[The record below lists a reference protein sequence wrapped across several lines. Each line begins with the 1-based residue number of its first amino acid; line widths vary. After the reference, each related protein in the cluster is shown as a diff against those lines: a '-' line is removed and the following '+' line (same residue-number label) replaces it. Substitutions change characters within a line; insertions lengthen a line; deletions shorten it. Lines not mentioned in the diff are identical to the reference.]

1 MSTRP
6 FSINDIEEPIT
17 KIRRDQYKKILEI
30 IRTNAEF
37 PTIALG
43 LVRDYVKNSSA
54 RNVVQA
60 VNFDNDKNPTEIIVW
75 TPDTQYYYRLTLP
88 KPIETPTL

>member
-6 FSINDIEEPIT
+6 FSINDIEVPIT

-37 PTIALG
+37 PIIALG

-60 VNFDNDKNPTEIIVW
+60 VNFDNNENPTEIIVW
-75 TPDTQYYYRLTLP
+75 TPDTQYYYRLTQP

>member
-6 FSINDIEEPIT
+6 FSINDVEVPIT

-37 PTIALG
+37 PIIALG

-60 VNFDNDKNPTEIIVW
+60 VNFDNNENPTEIIVW
-75 TPDTQYYYRLTLP
+75 TPDTQYYYRLTQP